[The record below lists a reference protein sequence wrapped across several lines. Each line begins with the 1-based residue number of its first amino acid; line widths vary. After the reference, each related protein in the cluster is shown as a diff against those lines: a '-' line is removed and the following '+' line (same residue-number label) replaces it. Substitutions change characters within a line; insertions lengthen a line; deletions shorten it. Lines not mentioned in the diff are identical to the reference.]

1 MWDALHFFYVCKEFQ
16 EGWVGKPVPAS
27 QVEIEGKPAVSVNEA
42 VEFLKANPNY
52 QKEKDYYL
60 VKEEQV
66 WLCIFK
72 RGRGNQEKAHS
83 MMDQY
88 IKAAPTA
95 GEAES
100 ASSAA
105 AITNAP
111 AGGRDKSRSRQERSD
126 RSRDRSAAAGEP
138 GSTAAPSR
146 TPPGDGNPFAGST
159 DSV

>member
-1 MWDALHFFYVCKEFQ
+1 MWYAQHFFYVCKEFH

-52 QKEKDYYL
+52 QKERDYYL

-88 IKAAPTA
+88 IKAAPAA
-95 GEAES
+95 GEAEP
-100 ASSAA
+100 APSSAV
-105 AITNAP
+105 ITNAP
-111 AGGRDKSRSRQERSD
+111 A
-126 RSRDRSAAAGEP
+126 
-138 GSTAAPSR
+138 
-146 TPPGDGNPFAGST
+146 
-159 DSV
+159 